1 LPLAK
6 IQGNEYERENDK
18 HKKVGGELQVFGV

>member
-1 LPLAK
+1 MPLAK

-18 HKKVGGELQVFGV
+18 HKKAGRELQVFGV